1 MKAKKTLLKYITVG
15 GLMLCLAVVLVPFYI
30 IISNSF
36 KPYAEIAKH
45 IFSLPQDFTTKNYSE
60 AWRRLNFANSLKKYG
75 HYFCAFK
82 FWRGGIF
89 QHVRLLDYQ
98 TSEQRN
104 QVCFFL
110 C

>member
-60 AWRRLNFANSLKKYG
+60 AWRRLNFANSLKIRSLFLCFQILAG
-75 HYFCAFK
+75 WYFPACAVIGLPDI
-82 FWRGGIF
+82 RTEEPG
-89 QHVRLLDYQ
+89 L
-98 TSEQRN
+98 
-104 QVCFFL
+104 FFL

>member
-60 AWRRLNFANSLKKYG
+60 AWRLFLCFQILAG
-75 HYFCAFK
+75 WYFPACAVIGLPDI
-82 FWRGGIF
+82 RTEEPG
-89 QHVRLLDYQ
+89 L
-98 TSEQRN
+98 
-104 QVCFFL
+104 FFL

>member
-45 IFSLPQDFTTKNYSE
+45 IYSIPQDYTTKN
-60 AWRRLNFANSLKKYG
+60 
-75 HYFCAFK
+75 
-82 FWRGGIF
+82 
-89 QHVRLLDYQ
+89 
-98 TSEQRN
+98 
-104 QVCFFL
+104 
-110 C
+110 